1 MMLARRNRCAD
12 QLRAMKTWAD
22 FARLAQMF
30 AEFAESAAKELDE
43 AYSKDQFPN
52 KLRAASLSPVLMK
65 NLKKECGDSFL
76 NKLVLLTTEQEPI
89 VKRMEEACSKFTVTQ
104 DALSRRT
111 AVAEPKAKK
120 PKNDK
125 KDKSNT
131 PESATA

>member
-1 MMLARRNRCAD
+1 MK
-12 QLRAMKTWAD
+12 QAMANAETQGWA
-22 FARLAQMF
+22 QTF
-30 AEFAESAAKELDE
+30 AEAAGAAQKELDD

-76 NKLVLLTTEQEPI
+76 NKLVLLATEQEPI

-104 DALSRRT
+104 EALSRRT
-111 AVAEPKAKK
+111 AAADPKAKK
-120 PKNDK
+120 QKKDK

-131 PESATA
+131 TESATA